1 MPFLQSTIEGLYSKT
16 SQAWNIIPNLWFYF
30 QVDLSPKNDSV
41 NYSNFM
47 ESEWTFEPSIGS
59 RACTCGQKLW
69 YRYLC
74 PSIHSSPYNALCV
87 FHVMGM
93 HYDRVTVIGKTGG
106 AHYLAK
112 TMLENKTF
120 FNSFFNGFHS
130 STLVQ
135 VIGNK
140 PPGLGLFFSQIRLE
154 FLWQNYL
161 EKVRVLDWTLGS
173 FQFWNF
179 LVEWTYFCH
188 NVD

>member
-1 MPFLQSTIEGLYSKT
+1 
-16 SQAWNIIPNLWFYF
+16 
-30 QVDLSPKNDSV
+30 
-41 NYSNFM
+41 M
-47 ESEWTFEPSIGS
+47 ESEWTFDQSIGS

-173 FQFWNF
+173 FQCWSF
-179 LVEWTYFCH
+179 LVEGIYFYH
-188 NVD
+188 YVFGGKRKTKQKTGRFSLSDNILSAYF